1 MNRVREFTA
10 QGFLVRGRRVCGR
23 IRVSGGGRC
32 GDRADDEFA
41 PACTKSRLPVVAN
54 LLNM

>member
-1 MNRVREFTA
+1 MNSVREFTA

>member
-1 MNRVREFTA
+1 VNRSREFPA
-10 QGFLVRGRRVCGR
+10 QDFLVRGRRVCGR
-23 IRVSGGGRC
+23 VRVSGGGRC
-32 GDRADDEFA
+32 GEKADDKFA